1 MRAGVTSRAST
12 RSPPWT
18 VLWGQLVNDHSGTF
32 ATRPV
37 KTALLLVDIQR
48 EYFPGG
54 AMPLDGP
61 VEAACQAKKL
71 LACFRYNHLP
81 AVFIQHVSLSPKA
94 TSFRPGSPG
103 VSLYTSIRPLPGEAV
118 VPKHHPNSFR
128 ETNLLE
134 LLRMDKVSR
143 LVICGMMTHMCVDAT
158 TRAACDYGFECIVA
172 ADACAT
178 RDLAFAGETVPAAM
192 VQRAFLAALDGTF
205 GMVMAT
211 NKVVLL
217 VQAC

>member
-1 MRAGVTSRAST
+1 
-12 RSPPWT
+12 
-18 VLWGQLVNDHSGTF
+18 
-32 ATRPV
+32 V

-61 VEAACQAKKL
+61 VEAAVRAKKL
-71 LACFRYNHLP
+71 LAHFRYNHLP
-81 AVFIQHVSLSPKA
+81 AVFVQHVSLDPAA

-103 VSLYTSIRPLPGEAV
+103 VSLYASIRPLPGEAV
-118 VPKHHPNSFR
+118 VRKHHPNSFR

-134 LLRMDKVSR
+134 LLRADEVAR
-143 LVICGMMTHMCVDAT
+143 LVICGMMTHMCIDAT
-158 TRAACDYGFECIVA
+158 TRAACDYGFACIVA

-192 VQRAFLAALDGTF
+192 VQRAFLAALNGTY
-205 GMVMAT
+205 GKVMNADE
-211 NKVVLL
+211 VVSLI
-217 VQAC
+217 QTPS

>member
-1 MRAGVTSRAST
+1 
-12 RSPPWT
+12 
-18 VLWGQLVNDHSGTF
+18 
-32 ATRPV
+32 V

-54 AMPLDGP
+54 AMPLEGAT
-61 VEAACQAKKL
+61 EAACQAKKL
-71 LACFRYNHLP
+71 LSHFRYNHLP
-81 AVFIQHVSLSPKA
+81 AIFIQHVSLDPVA

-103 VSLYTSIRPLPGEAV
+103 FSLYSNIRPLPGEAV

-134 LLRMDKVSR
+134 LLRTDEVSR

-158 TRAACDYGFECIVA
+158 TCAACDYGFECIVA

-205 GMVMAT
+205 GRVMAT

>member
-1 MRAGVTSRAST
+1 MREVHLS
-12 RSPPWT
+12 
-18 VLWGQLVNDHSGTF
+18 SGTF

-61 VEAACQAKKL
+61 VETACQAKKL
-71 LACFRYNHLP
+71 LAHFRHNHLP
-81 AVFIQHVSLSPKA
+81 AIFIQHVSLSPKA

-118 VPKHHPNSFR
+118 VRKHLPNSFR

-134 LLRMDKVSR
+134 LLRTDEISR
-143 LVICGMMTHMCVDAT
+143 LVICGMMTHMCIDAT
-158 TRAACDYGFECIVA
+158 TRAACDYGFDCIVA

-192 VQRAFLAALDGTF
+192 VQRAFLAALNGTYAEVTTT
-205 GMVMAT
+205 GEIVTM
-211 NKVVLL
+211 LQQ
-217 VQAC
+217 QALGDADVHSLDAEGRHECR